1 MKRLIVVIF
10 SILTYQAAS
19 AQFVARMQPKDT
31 DTLTGVCDRNNIITV
46 LSMFKEQQEAVCSV
60 SEKEIEKRLNSEVI
74 YLKGHLDDDKGI
86 VGIVIN
92 CQGEVI
98 QCKID
103 NKTKSEELDRQI
115 LAVFITLT
123 NWKPAKLNSKK
134 VDSMRLFG
142 FDIEKGKIVLH

>member
-1 MKRLIVVIF
+1 MKRLFSVIF
-10 SILTYQAAS
+10 SILIYQAAS

-46 LSMFKEQQEAVCSV
+46 LPMFKDQKEAVCSV
-60 SEKEIEKRLNSEVI
+60 SEKEIEKRLNTEVS
-74 YLKGHLDDDKGI
+74 YLTTHLDDDKGI

-92 CQGEVI
+92 CKGEVI

-115 LAVFITLT
+115 LAVFLTLT
-123 NWKPAKLNSKK
+123 NWKPAKISGEK

>member
-1 MKRLIVVIF
+1 MKKIIVLIF
-10 SILTYQAAS
+10 SVLTYQAAS

-46 LSMFKEQQEAVCSV
+46 LPMFKDQQEAVCTV
-60 SEKEIEKRLNSEVI
+60 SEKEIEKKLNSEVV
-74 YLKGHLDDDKGI
+74 YLKDHPEDDKGI

-92 CQGEVI
+92 CKGEVI

-115 LAVFITLT
+115 LAVFLTLT
-123 NWKPAKLNSKK
+123 DWKPAKLSGKK
-134 VDSMRLFG
+134 VDSMVLFG